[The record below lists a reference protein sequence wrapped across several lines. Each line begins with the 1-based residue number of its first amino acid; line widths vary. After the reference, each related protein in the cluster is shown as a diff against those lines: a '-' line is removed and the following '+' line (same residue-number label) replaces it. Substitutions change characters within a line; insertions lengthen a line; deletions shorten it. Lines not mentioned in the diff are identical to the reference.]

1 MYAVWNSQLS
11 TLRQTE
17 NLKNVAEFTPS
28 AWLTEYSEFKFRLSK
43 LHRVTASKFVNQIFF
58 RLFVCFCLFL
68 LHHYKLVHIALI
80 SHSHTARQSVTN

>member
-17 NLKNVAEFTPS
+17 NLQNVAEFTPS

-43 LHRVTASKFVNQIFF
+43 LHRVTSSKFVNQIFF
-58 RLFVCFCLFL
+58 RLFVFVCFYCT
-68 LHHYKLVHIALI
+68 II
-80 SHSHTARQSVTN
+80 S